1 MPAVPSD
8 DRRSSAPVPP
18 DDAPVAPRAD
28 HAPDGS
34 SAAPA
39 PGGEATD
46 ATPGVP
52 MYALGRVGKAHSLDG
67 SVTVTK
73 PKADLLV
80 KGRKVLVGG
89 VEREI
94 VRRSGSDA
102 KPIVRFA
109 GIESIDVAEGM
120 RGQDILVPRDT
131 LPELDEDEYWPD
143 DLVGLPVTSTAGE
156 PVGEVRE
163 VRVLPSVDV
172 LEVARPGAPDLL
184 VPLHR
189 EAVPELDVPGRRVV
203 VDLVFMGEDEDAG
216 GAPGAPAAG

>member
-1 MPAVPSD
+1 VPGD
-8 DRRSSAPVPP
+8 AASS
-18 DDAPVAPRAD
+18 
-28 HAPDGS
+28 
-34 SAAPA
+34 
-39 PGGEATD
+39 
-46 ATPGVP
+46 VP

-73 PKADLLV
+73 PKGDLLV

-89 VEREI
+89 IEREI

-102 KPIVRFA
+102 KPIIRFE
-109 GIESIDVAEGM
+109 GVESIDVAEGM

-131 LPELDEDEYWPD
+131 LPELDDDEYWPD

-156 PVGEVRE
+156 SVGEVKQ
-163 VRVLPSVDV
+163 VLVLPSVDV
-172 LEVARPGAPDLL
+172 LEVSRSGAPDLL

-203 VDLVFMGEDEDAG
+203 VDLVFMGEDGDAG
-216 GAPGAPAAG
+216 GASDAPAAG

>member
-1 MPAVPSD
+1 VAAVPSD

-18 DDAPVAPRAD
+18 DDAPVTPPAD
-28 HAPDGS
+28 DAQADP

-39 PGGEATD
+39 PSDEATNAAPD
-46 ATPGVP
+46 VP

-73 PKADLLV
+73 PKGDLLV

-102 KPIVRFA
+102 KPIIRFD

-143 DLVGLPVTSTAGE
+143 ELVGLPVTSTAGA

-203 VDLVFMGEDEDAG
+203 IDLVFMGEDEDAG
-216 GAPGAPAAG
+216 GAPDAPAAG

>member
-1 MPAVPSD
+1 VPAAPSD

-18 DDAPVAPRAD
+18 DDAAATPSTDDVPANT
-28 HAPDGS
+28 

-39 PGGEATD
+39 PDGA
-46 ATPGVP
+46 AP

-73 PKADLLV
+73 PKGDLLV

-102 KPIVRFA
+102 KPIIRFD
-109 GIESIDVAEGM
+109 GIESIDVAETM

-143 DLVGLPVTSTAGE
+143 DLVGLPVTSTAGA
-156 PVGEVRE
+156 PVGEVKE

-216 GAPGAPAAG
+216 GAPDAPAAG

>member
-1 MPAVPSD
+1 VTAVPSD

-18 DDAPVAPRAD
+18 DDASVTPAAD
-28 HAPDGS
+28 HALADL

-39 PGGEATD
+39 PGEATD
-46 ATPGVP
+46 ATPDVP

-73 PKADLLV
+73 PKGDLLV
-80 KGRKVLVGG
+80 KGRTVLVGG

-102 KPIVRFA
+102 KPIIRFD
-109 GIESIDVAEGM
+109 GIDSIDVAEKM

-143 DLVGLPVTSTAGE
+143 DLVGLPVTSTVGAR
-156 PVGEVRE
+156 VGEVKE

-203 VDLVFMGEDEDAG
+203 VDLVFMGEDDDAG
-216 GAPGAPAAG
+216 GAEDAPAAG